1 MIIGESVRI
10 LYIKLL
16 IHQKELKEKEEKDY
30 YQLLT
35 NQHFFMQ
42 KPWRLEEIDIYK
54 SNFRDQCISL
64 ALNYRDINQ

>member
-42 KPWRLEEIDIYK
+42 KP
-54 SNFRDQCISL
+54 
-64 ALNYRDINQ
+64 

>member
-1 MIIGESVRI
+1 MIIGGSVRI